1 MKDEIQTHTK
11 NNFFDINYGYIT
23 NEQREQL
30 QNNAE

>member
-1 MKDEIQTHTK
+1 MKYKHTQK
-11 NNFFDINYGYIT
+11 NNFFDINYIT